1 MKCKDCEREVD
12 KLSKEGLC
20 DYCKRRQYNCKMRDK
35 EYYPI
40 KDLKGTKEYKFFE
53 NRFLKDT
60 EEKVDVDIT
69 LKEETQQPNE
79 AMAIVAKDVEKAF
92 EEKNISKDYLN
103 VDLNSFIET
112 FFGLFQ
118 EDSLYEDTK
127 KAAKVFDYIS
137 SDYLHYMENSE
148 WGSEDAEKYMRYEKA
163 LLELRRP
170 TKNKLGEYEILEPI
184 IEYLNNEY
192 FQNLLEEAREKL
204 IKLSNADKTYKL
216 KLTNVKNDLN
226 MERKFKKYRTSVT
239 CWNLY
244 GQRGADTFERD
255 FLARNEEDAKAKLID
270 FIEGN
275 FDSLV
280 YNKEDIKV
288 ELLEREQI

>member
-12 KLSKEGLC
+12 KLNKDGLC

-35 EYYPI
+35 EYRPI
-40 KDLKGTKEYKFFE
+40 KDLKGTTEYSY
-53 NRFLKDT
+53 FLRKLEESNET
-60 EEKVDVDIT
+60 IEEKQ
-69 LKEETQQPNE
+69 EPNE
-79 AMAIVAKDVEKAF
+79 VMAIVTKDVEKAF
-92 EEKNISKDYLN
+92 EEKNISKEYLN

-118 EDSLYEDTK
+118 ENSYYEDTK

-137 SDYLHYMENSE
+137 SDYLHYMESSE

-170 TKNKLGEYEILEPI
+170 TKNKLVEYEILEPI
-184 IEYLNNEY
+184 IEFLNNDY
-192 FQNLLEEAREKL
+192 FQDLLEEAREKL
-204 IKLSNADKTYKL
+204 IRLSNADKTYKL

-270 FIEGN
+270 FIECN

-280 YNKEDIKV
+280 YNKADIKV